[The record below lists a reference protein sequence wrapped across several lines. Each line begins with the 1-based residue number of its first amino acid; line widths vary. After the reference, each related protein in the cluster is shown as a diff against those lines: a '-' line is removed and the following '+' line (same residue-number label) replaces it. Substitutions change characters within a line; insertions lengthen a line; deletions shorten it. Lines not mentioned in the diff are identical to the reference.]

1 MRFLRK
7 MRLAAALWVALA
19 VAWAPAEGVAE
30 LAKWDQDRAEKISG
44 NLATAA
50 HELYTAMRQM
60 PPPTLGTG
68 QNAAWYRALDRVRLI
83 RSESKHLAAALKD
96 GNAYDETLPV
106 WRRLMSLVR
115 DAREEGRKLFLAEP
129 IMDKIAATRDQLR
142 QLAPY
147 YDPKALAGS

>member
-1 MRFLRK
+1 MWSLRR
-7 MRLAAALWVALA
+7 MGLAAALWVALA

-50 HELYTAMRQM
+50 GELYRAMRKM
-60 PPPTLGTG
+60 PPPTAGTG
-68 QNAAWYRALDRVRLI
+68 QNAGWYRALDRVRLI

-96 GNAYDETLPV
+96 GKGYDQTHPV
-106 WRRLMSLVR
+106 WQRLMSLVR

-129 IMDKIAATRDQLR
+129 IMDKIAATGDQLR

-147 YDPKALAGS
+147 YDPKALQES